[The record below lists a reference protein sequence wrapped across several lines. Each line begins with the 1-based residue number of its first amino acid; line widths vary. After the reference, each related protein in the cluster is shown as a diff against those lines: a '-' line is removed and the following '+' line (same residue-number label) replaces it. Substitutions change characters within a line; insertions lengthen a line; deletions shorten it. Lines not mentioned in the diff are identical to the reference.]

1 MPSPFGGLNMLGNAL
16 RVFQRG
22 LEVTGHNI
30 ANVNTPGYSRQRMEL
45 GTNRPDTV
53 FGNRPYLVGTGVN
66 VQTISRARSFFLD
79 RQANNATSEFGRYE
93 TLAMNLRQ
101 VEGAFP
107 EPGDN
112 GISAAL
118 NKFFDAWSALAS
130 NPNDPAARLQVQ
142 SAGQSLTM
150 RVRNTYAALD
160 TQGTEVKREIDATFD
175 QIDGLTAHI
184 GRLNEEIVAR
194 QAGGGIANDLLDARD
209 AAIAELSGLIPV
221 QTYAQPDGMM
231 TVYSGERLLVPG
243 SQSIPIPRTY
253 NAANLTLSDGQLTS
267 SVGSG
272 RLAGLLQTLHSV
284 QTYQSRLDDLANQ
297 MRTEINAIHRTG
309 TTVGGSTGIDFFN
322 APDPLTG
329 AVDFALSAEVASD
342 PANIIA
348 GASGAAGDGSIALTL
363 SRMRSQDL
371 AGLGGKSFG
380 AFYTELVSQVG
391 RDSAY
396 YASSLDSQGAVLDQI
411 EQQRQAVIG
420 VNLDD
425 EMTQM
430 MQFQRSY
437 QAAAR
442 ALSVMDEV
450 AEDLVNMLR

>member
-53 FGNRPYLVGTGVN
+53 FGSRPYLVGTGVN

-150 RVRNTYAALD
+150 RVRNTFSALE
-160 TQGTEVKREIDATFD
+160 TQGLEVKREITATFD

-184 GRLNEEIVAR
+184 AKLNEEIVAR
-194 QAGGGIANDLLDARD
+194 QAGGGLANDLLDARD

-243 SQSIPIPRTY
+243 SQSIPIARNY
-253 NAANLTLSDGQLTS
+253 NASNLTISDGQLMS

-272 RLAGLLQTLHSV
+272 RLAGLMQTLHSV

-309 TTVGGSTGIDFFN
+309 TTVGGATGIDFFN
-322 APDPLTG
+322 APDPQTG
-329 AVDFALSAEVASD
+329 AVDFALSADVASD

-348 GASGAAGDGSIALTL
+348 GASGAAGDGSLALTL
-363 SRMRSQDL
+363 SRMRSHDL